1 MLHKG
6 QQGKKM
12 AGRKASTKAVVA
24 LGVAAGLMVGVAAQA
39 HAASVTTIAGEFH
52 ERGAVDGTGSQ
63 ARFEYVQ
70 GIVAAPDGTLY
81 LADTGND
88 MIRKVTVSGG
98 SATVTTIAGVN
109 HHARF
114 RDGNGTAARFNNPE
128 GLAISS
134 DGKTLYIADSRNNR
148 VRKMDL
154 GTGAVSTLAGRPFP
168 GSNDGVGTSAGL
180 YGPRALALTPD
191 GKTLYISDSGN
202 NMIRKLDLTTGAV
215 TTVAGKGALTAGLD
229 DGIGVAASFR
239 DPRGIALSSDGTVLY
254 VADTRNNLIRKIVL
268 ATNAVSTLAGHPGF
282 PGVEDG
288 AGSSA
293 FFNQPV
299 ALTVNGNTL
308 YVGDSSNASIRAIDL
323 SSNNVTTVAGGVK
336 SIGLPISGKDDGDVS
351 VALFQYT
358 GAIAYSNG
366 VIYIADIPAETLR
379 MLKL

>member
-1 MLHKG
+1 LLHKG
-6 QQGKKM
+6 QQGKMM
-12 AGRKASTKAVVA
+12 AGRKASTKAAVA
-24 LGVAAGLMVGVAAQA
+24 LGIAAGLMVGVAAQA

-81 LADTGND
+81 VADTGND
-88 MIRKVTVSGG
+88 LIRKVTVSGG
-98 SATVTTIAGVN
+98 TATVTTIAGVN

-148 VRKMDL
+148 NRKMDL
-154 GTGAVSTLAGRPFP
+154 SSGAVTTLAGRAFP
-168 GSNDGVGTSAGL
+168 GSNDGTGGAAGF

-202 NMIRKLDLTTGAV
+202 NMIRKLDVATGTV
-215 TTVAGKGALTAGLD
+215 TTVAGKGALAPGMD
-229 DGIGVAASFR
+229 DGIGGAASFR
-239 DPRGIALSSDGTVLY
+239 DPRGIALSSDGSVLY

-282 PGVEDG
+282 PGIEDG

-299 ALTVNGNTL
+299 ALALNGNTL

-323 SSNNVTTVAGGVK
+323 SSNNVTTIAGGVK
-336 SIGLPISGKDDGDVS
+336 ALGMPVSGKTDGDVS

-358 GAIAYSNG
+358 GAIAYANG
-366 VIYIADIPAETLR
+366 KLFIADIPAETLR
-379 MLKL
+379 ELKL

>member
-1 MLHKG
+1 M
-6 QQGKKM
+6 M
-12 AGRKASTKAVVA
+12 AGRKASTKAAVA
-24 LGVAAGLMVGVAAQA
+24 LGIAAGLMVGVAAQA

-81 LADTGND
+81 VADTGND
-88 MIRKVTVSGG
+88 LIRKVTVSGG

-148 VRKMDL
+148 IRKMDL
-154 GTGAVSTLAGRPFP
+154 SSGAVTTLAGRAFP
-168 GSNDGVGTSAGL
+168 GSNDGTGGSAGF
-180 YGPRALALTPD
+180 YGPRAVALTPD

-202 NMIRKLDLTTGAV
+202 NMIRKLDVATGAV
-215 TTVAGKGALTAGLD
+215 TTVAGKGALAPGMD
-229 DGIGVAASFR
+229 DGIGGAASFR
-239 DPRGIALSSDGTVLY
+239 DPRGIALSSDGSVLY

-282 PGVEDG
+282 PGIEDG

-299 ALTVNGNTL
+299 ALAVNGNTL

-323 SSNNVTTVAGGVK
+323 SSNNVTTIAGGVK
-336 SIGLPISGKDDGDVS
+336 ALGMPISGKTDGDVS

-358 GAIAYSNG
+358 GAIAYANG
-366 VIYIADIPAETLR
+366 KLFIADIPAETLR
-379 MLKL
+379 ELKL